1 MTLAARTSRWPS
13 VRTPARKR
21 RDPPEI
27 GATGEEDRQTEQ
39 DDPTQQTEGQTE
51 SETPSPAS
59 ASDRVTNPQPPIS
72 LRQAGQIVGTHNALG
87 VGRRQPGAGN

>member
-39 DDPTQQTEGQTE
+39 DDLTQQTEGQTQGQT
-51 SETPSPAS
+51 SALAS
-59 ASDRVTNPQPPIS
+59 AGDRVTNPQRQIS
-72 LRQAGQIVGTHNALG
+72 L
-87 VGRRQPGAGN
+87 